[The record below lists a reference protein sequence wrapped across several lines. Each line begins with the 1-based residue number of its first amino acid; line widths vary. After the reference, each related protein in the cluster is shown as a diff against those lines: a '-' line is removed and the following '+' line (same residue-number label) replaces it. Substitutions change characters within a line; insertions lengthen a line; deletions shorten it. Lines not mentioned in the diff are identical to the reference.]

1 MTNEYTVQD
10 REKRPTFGKGMF
22 FILLIGVIVTLLVVA
37 ALTRRS
43 AEGPL
48 VPTNAPEALSV
59 SVESAALSDTLVID
73 ESFSGLV
80 QARRTSQLGFSGG
93 GRISRLN
100 VDVGD
105 QVRVGQTLAQL
116 DTRDLRANLAAAQA
130 SVAEAEANFEL
141 AETTVKR
148 QRTLFEKGHVARQR
162 VDEAEA
168 QAAAAAARIEAA
180 KAQADTIRVA
190 IDLSS
195 IRAPFAGM
203 ITNRMVDEGAIATP
217 GAPMLELVETLEL
230 EARIGLPSGVAAR
243 LEIGELYPLVSD
255 RGTAQ
260 AELRAV
266 TGVIDQS
273 LRTVM
278 TIFKIQEPDAVDA
291 GAVVR
296 IALPRTLD
304 ERGFWAP
311 VSALSESSR
320 GLWSLYV
327 VEAEGSG
334 WIAQPRLVEIVHTE
348 GDRAYVRGTVRE
360 GERYILTGL
369 SRLVPG
375 QSVKPVSGALSS
387 RALSSDAER

>member
-1 MTNEYTVQD
+1 MTDQSAAQERQ
-10 REKRPTFGKGMF
+10 KRPTFLKGMLF
-22 FILLIGVIVTLLVVA
+22 VVLIGIVMALLAMA

-48 VPTNAPEALSV
+48 VATKAPEALAV
-59 SVESAALSDTLVID
+59 SVKTAVVSDGLVID

-80 QARRTSQLGFSGG
+80 QARRSSQLGFSGS
-93 GRISRLN
+93 GRISRLT

-105 QVRVGQTLAQL
+105 QVRAGQTLAQL
-116 DTRDLRANLAAAQA
+116 DTRNLRADLAAAQA
-130 SVAEAEANFEL
+130 SIAEAEANYKL
-141 AETTVKR
+141 AEATVTR

-168 QAAAAAARIEAA
+168 QAASAAARIDAT

-203 ITNRMVDEGAIATP
+203 ITNRMADEGAIATP
-217 GAPMLELVETLEL
+217 GQPMLELVETLEL
-230 EARIGLPSGVAAR
+230 EARVGLPSGVADR
-243 LEIGELYPLVSD
+243 LEIGELYTLVSD
-255 RGTAQ
+255 RGPVE
-260 AELRAV
+260 AELSAV
-266 TGVIDQS
+266 TGVIDQR

-278 TIFKIQEPDAVDA
+278 TVFRIQEPDAVDA

-296 IALPRTLD
+296 IAVPRTLD

-327 VEAEGSG
+327 TEAVDGG
-334 WIAQPRLVEIVHTE
+334 WIAQPRLVEVIHTE
-348 GDRAYVRGTVRE
+348 GNRTYVRGTVRE
-360 GERYILTGL
+360 GEQFILTGL

-375 QSVKPVSGALSS
+375 QRVKPVSDAISS
-387 RALSSDAER
+387 RALSSESER